1 MWDMVVVF
9 VVIVIVIRVSI
20 DGENVSFCIIGFIKL
35 VVVNMVIVVEFW
47 IILIEIVIRN
57 LVVNGG
63 SGDNVIILVKVCFV
77 LELMS
82 ICLNMLFVFVIS
94 MIRVIGFN
102 FFDVMFLICL
112 FDKFCFFFSILK

>member
-9 VVIVIVIRVSI
+9 VVIVMVIRVSI
-20 DGENVSFCIIGFIKL
+20 EGENVNFCMIGFIKF

-47 IILIEIVIRN
+47 IIFIEIVMRN
-57 LVVNGG
+57 LVVKGG

-82 ICLNMLFVFVIS
+82 ICLNMLFVFVIR
-94 MIRVIGFN
+94 MIKVIGFN
-102 FFDVMFLICL
+102 FLEVMFLICF
-112 FDKFCFFFSILK
+112 FDRFCCFFSILK